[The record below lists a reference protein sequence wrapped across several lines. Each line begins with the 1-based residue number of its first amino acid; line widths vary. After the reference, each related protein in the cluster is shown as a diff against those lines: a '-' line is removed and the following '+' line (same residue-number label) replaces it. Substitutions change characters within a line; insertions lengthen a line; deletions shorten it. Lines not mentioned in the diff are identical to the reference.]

1 MEHEACQLDIVQGEM
16 NLFGF
21 VAWRIWHDR
30 NSLVQDK
37 VASNSQVSYSAT
49 FHRYN
54 EYAGVTMSQGRGVKE
69 KQKATE
75 ASFEWVFEVE

>member
-1 MEHEACQLDIVQGEM
+1 M

-21 VAWRIWHDR
+21 VAGRIWHDR
-30 NSLVQDK
+30 KFRNSLVHDK
-37 VASNSQVSYSAT
+37 VASNSQASYAAT

-69 KQKATE
+69 KPKQWRAPSSGFLKLNI
-75 ASFEWVFEVE
+75 